1 MGGKTMDNVVVFENK
16 NKPSY
21 LEAGLFVG
29 VILALLGLSVFLALS
44 SGKVS
49 NVLVFQI
56 AGFIYGLSAL
66 MYIFQFFFKNENIGK
81 VGTLLA
87 FVGWLTQTIGL
98 FIRGLESYNM
108 GIFHPPWTNLYESLM
123 FFPWLAV
130 GLYLYIEREY
140 KTRTIG
146 TFFMPIVAFLVIWGH
161 KFNTDI
167 NPLVPALRSYWLYLH
182 VLASFVGYAGF
193 TVAFGASFAY
203 LLKEAQVKNKPVNT
217 YHYVGFIFSL
227 ILTGIF
233 GYLTLTGAK
242 DIKTMIFGI
251 IFIITLIALIYFAI
265 YVLKPIANKLPSE
278 SLLSEI
284 AFKAVAISFPVWTA
298 SIMLGGAWANEAWGS
313 YWSWDPK
320 ETWALI
326 VWLFFAAYIH
336 GRTIGKWKGETS
348 AWIVVAGFIML
359 LICYFGV
366 NLYFPGLHSY
376 ATE

>member
-1 MGGKTMDNVVVFENK
+1 METVVFENRSK
-16 NKPSY
+16 NNY
-21 LEAGLFVG
+21 LQAVLFSTLILVFVG
-29 VILALLGLSVFLALS
+29 GSVALAIL

-56 AGFIYGLSAL
+56 SGFIYGLSAL
-66 MYIFQFFFKNENIGK
+66 MYIFQFFFKNENVGK
-81 VGTLLA
+81 VGTLFA
-87 FVGWLTQTIGL
+87 FLGWLTQTVGL
-98 FIRGLESYNM
+98 FLRGLESYYM

-140 KTRTIG
+140 KTKVIG

-193 TVAFGASFAY
+193 TVSFGASFAY
-203 LLKEAQVKNKPVNT
+203 LIKHNFNKEVEVKSV
-217 YHYVGFIFSL
+217 YYLGFVFFLVLS
-227 ILTGIF
+227 GIF

-242 DIKTMIFGI
+242 DIKTMMFGV
-251 IFIITLIALIYFAI
+251 IFILSLLGLLYFAV
-265 YVLKPIANKLPSE
+265 YVLKPIGKVLPSE
-278 SLLSEI
+278 NILSEI
-284 AFKAVAISFPVWTA
+284 AFKAVAISFPIWTA

-336 GRTIGKWKGETS
+336 GRTIGKWKGTTS
-348 AWIVVAGFIML
+348 SWIVVAGFIML

>member
-1 MGGKTMDNVVVFENK
+1 METVVFENK
-16 NKPSY
+16 SKNNY
-21 LEAGLFVG
+21 LETFLFVG
-29 VILALLGLSVFLALS
+29 AILTLVVGAVSLSIL

-49 NVLVFQI
+49 NVLIFQI
-56 AGFIYGLSAL
+56 AGFVYGLSAL
-66 MYIFQFFFKNENIGK
+66 MYIFQFFFKNEKIGK

-87 FVGWLTQTIGL
+87 FVGWLTETVGL
-98 FIRGLESYNM
+98 FVRGLESYQM

-123 FFPWLAV
+123 FFTWLSV
-130 GLYLYIEREY
+130 GLYLYIEKEY
-140 KTRTIG
+140 KTRAIG

-203 LLKEAQVKNKPVNT
+203 LIKESFNKNKPAEVI
-217 YHYVGFIFSL
+217 HYLGFVATLLLSV
-227 ILTGIF
+227 IF

-242 DIKTMIFGI
+242 DIKTMFFGV
-251 IFIITLIALIYFAI
+251 IFILSLLGFAFFSV
-265 YVLKPIANKLPSE
+265 YVLKPVGKVLPSE
-278 SLLSEI
+278 GLLSEI
-284 AFKAVAISFPVWTA
+284 AFKAVAISFPIWTA

-336 GRTIGKWKGETS
+336 GRTIGKWKGTTS
-348 AWIVVAGFIML
+348 AWIVVAGFVML

>member
-1 MGGKTMDNVVVFENK
+1 MEEVIIIKSK
-16 NKPSY
+16 NRPNY

-29 VILALLGLSVFLALS
+29 IIAAIVIGLTAFSIL

-49 NVLVFQI
+49 NVFIFQI
-56 AGFIYGLSAL
+56 AGFIYGISAL
-66 MYIFQFFFKNENIGK
+66 LYIFQFFFKNDKIGNFA
-81 VGTLLA
+81 TLSA
-87 FVGWLTQTIGL
+87 FLGWLTSTVGL
-98 FIRGLESYNM
+98 FVRGIESYNM

-130 GLYLYIEREY
+130 GLYLYIEKEY
-140 KTRTIG
+140 KTRFIG
-146 TFFMPIVAFLVIWGH
+146 AFFLPIVAFLVIWGH

-182 VLASFVGYAGF
+182 VIASFVGYAGF

-203 LLKEAQVKNKPVNT
+203 LIKENFKDNVAVKPT
-217 YHYVGFIFSL
+217 HIAGFLAAGVLSGL
-227 ILTGIF
+227 F
-233 GYLTLTGAK
+233 GYLTLHGAK
-242 DIKTMIFGI
+242 DIKTLMFGI
-251 IFIITLIALIYFAI
+251 IFIAVLIAFLYFATF
-265 YVLKPIANKLPSE
+265 VLKPVGNKLPSE
-278 SLLSEI
+278 NILSEI

-336 GRTIGKWKGETS
+336 GKTVGKWKGRTS
-348 AWIVVAGFIML
+348 AWIAVAGFIML

>member
-1 MGGKTMDNVVVFENK
+1 MDNIVVFENK

-21 LEAGLFVG
+21 LETGLFVG
-29 VILALLGLSVFLALS
+29 VILAFLGLSVFLALS

-203 LLKEAQVKNKPVNT
+203 LLKEAQVKNKPVNI

-251 IFIITLIALIYFAI
+251 IFIITLIALIYFAV
-265 YVLKPIANKLPSE
+265 YVLKPIANKLPPE
-278 SLLSEI
+278 NLLSEI

>member
-1 MGGKTMDNVVVFENK
+1 MESVVFENK
-16 NKPSY
+16 SKPSY
-21 LEAGLFVG
+21 VESVVFSVLVLVVVG
-29 VILALLGLSVFLALS
+29 GIIAFSVL

-49 NVLVFQI
+49 NVLIFQI
-56 AGFIYGLSAL
+56 SGFIYGLSAL
-66 MYIFQFFFKNENIGK
+66 MYIFQFFFKNENVGK

-87 FVGWLTQTIGL
+87 FTGWLAQTVGL
-98 FIRGLESYNM
+98 FVRGIESYQM

-130 GLYLYIEREY
+130 GLYLYIEKEY
-140 KTRTIG
+140 KTRVIG

-203 LLKEAQVKNKPVNT
+203 LIKQAFDKGIEVKPIQ
-217 YHYVGFIFSL
+217 YGGFVVSF
-227 ILTGIF
+227 ILTSIF
-233 GYLTLTGAK
+233 GYMTLTGAK
-242 DIKTMIFGI
+242 DIKTMFFGVL
-251 IFIITLIALIYFAI
+251 FILTLLSLIYFGV
-265 YVLKPIANKLPSE
+265 YVLKPIGKALPSE
-278 SLLSEI
+278 NLLSEI
-284 AFKAVAISFPVWTA
+284 AFKAVAISFPIWTA

-336 GRTIGKWKGETS
+336 GRTVGKWKGTTS

>member
-1 MGGKTMDNVVVFENK
+1 MEEIIVVRSKGKVN
-16 NKPSY
+16 Y
-21 LEAGLFVG
+21 LEVATFLFLTLSAV
-29 VILALLGLSVFLALS
+29 LGATALS
-44 SGKVS
+44 ILSGKVS
-49 NVLVFQI
+49 NIFIFQL

-66 MYIFQFFFKNENIGK
+66 LYIFQFFFKSERIGNLA
-81 VGTLLA
+81 TLTA
-87 FVGWLTQTIGL
+87 FLGWLTSTVGL
-98 FIRGLESYNM
+98 FVRGIESYKM

-140 KTRTIG
+140 KTKFIG
-146 TFFMPIVAFLVIWGH
+146 AFFLPIVAFLVIWGH

-167 NPLVPALRSYWLYLH
+167 SPLVPALRSYWLYLH
-182 VLASFVGYAGF
+182 VIASFVGYAGF

-203 LLKEAQVKNKPVNT
+203 LIKENYKEDKQVKPI
-217 YHYVGFIFSL
+217 HLGGFFVSGL
-227 ILTGIF
+227 LSILF
-233 GYLTLTGAK
+233 GYLTLHGAK
-242 DIKTMIFGI
+242 DIKTLI
-251 IFIITLIALIYFAI
+251 IGVVFFTVLISSLYFATF
-265 YVLKPIANKLPSE
+265 VLKPIGNRLPEDSI
-278 SLLSEI
+278 LSEI
-284 AFKAVAISFPVWTA
+284 AFKSVAISFPIWTA

-320 ETWALI
+320 ETWAFI

-336 GRTIGKWKGETS
+336 GKTIGKWKGRTS
-348 AWIVVAGFIML
+348 AWIAVAGFVML

>member
-1 MGGKTMDNVVVFENK
+1 MENVVVYENK

-21 LEAGLFVG
+21 TESIIFV
-29 VILALLGLSVFLALS
+29 LLVLIFIGGFLSVAVFTE
-44 SGKVS
+44 KIS

-56 AGFIYGLSAL
+56 SGFIYGLAAL

-81 VGTLLA
+81 VGTLTL
-87 FVGWLTQTIGL
+87 FIGWVFQSVGL
-98 FIRGLESYNM
+98 FLRGIESYKM

-130 GLYLYIEREY
+130 GLYLYIEKEY
-140 KTRTIG
+140 KTKVIG
-146 TFFMPIVAFLVIWGH
+146 TFFIPIVAFLVIWGH

-203 LLKEAQVKNKPVNT
+203 LIKENFKENINT
-217 YHYVGFIFSL
+217 NPIHYIGFSFSF
-227 ILTGIF
+227 ILSIIF
-233 GYLTLTGAK
+233 GYLTLIGAK
-242 DIKTMIFGI
+242 DIKTMIYGI
-251 IFIITLIALIYFAI
+251 VFISTLLSLIYFSTF
-265 YVLKPIANKLPSE
+265 VLKPIGNKLPSDN
-278 SLLSEI
+278 LLSEI
-284 AFKAVAISFPVWTA
+284 AFKSVAISFPIWTA

-336 GRTIGKWKGETS
+336 GRTIGKWKGKTS

>member
-1 MGGKTMDNVVVFENK
+1 METVVFENK
-16 NKPSY
+16 NRSNY
-21 LEAGLFVG
+21 LETVLFSAV
-29 VILALLGLSVFLALS
+29 VLGLVGGAIALAIY

-49 NVLVFQI
+49 NVLIFQI
-56 AGFIYGLSAL
+56 SGFIYGLSAL
-66 MYIFQFFFKNENIGK
+66 MYIFQFFFKNENVGK
-81 VGTLLA
+81 FATLFA
-87 FVGWLTQTIGL
+87 FLGWLTQTVGL
-98 FIRGLESYNM
+98 FVRGLESYYM

-130 GLYLYIEREY
+130 GLYLYIEKEY
-140 KTRTIG
+140 KTKVIG

-193 TVAFGASFAY
+193 TVSFGASFTY
-203 LLKEAQVKNKPVNT
+203 LVKHNFNKDVEVKT
-217 YHYVGFIFSL
+217 LHYAGFLIFL
-227 ILTGIF
+227 ILFGIF
-233 GYLTLTGAK
+233 GYLTLTGSK
-242 DIKTMIFGI
+242 DIKTMFMAVV
-251 IFIITLIALIYFAI
+251 FILSLLGLLYFAVF
-265 YVLKPIANKLPSE
+265 VLKPIGKVLPSE
-278 SLLSEI
+278 NLLSEI
-284 AFKAVAISFPVWTA
+284 VFKAVAISFPIWTA

-336 GRTIGKWKGETS
+336 GRTIGKWKGTTS
-348 AWIVVAGFIML
+348 SWIVVGGFIML

>member
-1 MGGKTMDNVVVFENK
+1 MDNVVVFENK

-21 LEAGLFVG
+21 LEAGLFVV
-29 VILALLGLSVFLALS
+29 VILAFLGLSVFLALS

-81 VGTLLA
+81 AGTLLA
-87 FVGWLTQTIGL
+87 FAGWLTQTAGL

-146 TFFMPIVAFLVIWGH
+146 TFFMPIIAFLVIWGH

-251 IFIITLIALIYFAI
+251 IFIITLIALIYFAV

-278 SLLSEI
+278 NLLSEI

-326 VWLFFAAYIH
+326 VWLFFAAYLH
-336 GRTIGKWKGETS
+336 GRTIGKWKGEIS

>member
-1 MGGKTMDNVVVFENK
+1 MEEVIVLK
-16 NKPSY
+16 NKQKHNY
-21 LEAGLFVG
+21 LEAFIVSLFLVGLVS
-29 VILALLGLSVFLALS
+29 GLTAISIM

-49 NVLVFQI
+49 NVLIFQI
-56 AGFIYGLSAL
+56 AGFIYGISAL
-66 MYIFQFFFKNENIGK
+66 LYIFQFFFKSEKIGK
-81 VGTLLA
+81 IATLTA
-87 FVGWLTQTIGL
+87 FLGWITSTIGL
-98 FIRGLESYNM
+98 FVRGIESYNL

-140 KTRTIG
+140 KTRFIG
-146 TFFMPIVAFLVIWGH
+146 AFFLPIVAFLVIWGH

-182 VLASFVGYAGF
+182 VIASFIGYAGF
-193 TVAFGASFAY
+193 TVAFGSSFAY
-203 LLKEAQVKNKPVNT
+203 LIKENFKEDVRIIPL
-217 YHYVGFIFSL
+217 HIGGFILSGILSL
-227 ILTGIF
+227 IF
-233 GYLTLTGAK
+233 GYLTLHGAK
-242 DIKTMIFGI
+242 DIKTLIIGV
-251 IFIITLIALIYFAI
+251 IFIAVLIAFLYFATF
-265 YVLKPIANKLPSE
+265 VLKPIGKTLPTE
-278 SLLSEI
+278 NILSEI
-284 AFKAVAISFPVWTA
+284 AFKAVAISFPIWTA

-336 GRTIGKWKGETS
+336 GKTIGKWKGRTS
-348 AWIVVAGFIML
+348 AWIAVAGFIML

>member
-1 MGGKTMDNVVVFENK
+1 MEEVIVIKGKGKLN
-16 NKPSY
+16 Y
-21 LEAGLFVG
+21 LETALFMS
-29 VILALLGLSVFLALS
+29 ILLGLVVGLTALS
-44 SGKVS
+44 ILTGKVG
-49 NVLVFQI
+49 NVFIFQV

-66 MYIFQFFFKNENIGK
+66 FYIFQFFFKSEK
-81 VGTLLA
+81 VGNVATLTA
-87 FVGWLTQTIGL
+87 FLGWLTSTVGL
-98 FIRGLESYNM
+98 LVRGIESYNM

-140 KTRTIG
+140 KTKFIG
-146 TFFMPIVAFLVIWGH
+146 AFFLPIVAFLVIWGH

-167 NPLVPALRSYWLYLH
+167 SPLVPALRSYWLYLH
-182 VLASFVGYAGF
+182 VIASFVGYAGF

-203 LLKEAQVKNKPVNT
+203 LIKENYKENAQTKLI
-217 YHYVGFIFSL
+217 HIVGFV
-227 ILTGIF
+227 LTGLLSGLF
-233 GYLTLTGAK
+233 GYLTLHGAK
-242 DIKTMIFGI
+242 DIKTLVFGI
-251 IFIITLIALIYFAI
+251 IFIGVLIAFIYFSTF
-265 YVLKPIANKLPSE
+265 VLKPIGGRLPSD
-278 SLLSEI
+278 SILSEI
-284 AFKAVAISFPVWTA
+284 AFKSVAVSFPIWTA

-320 ETWALI
+320 ETWAFI

-336 GRTIGKWKGETS
+336 GKTIGKWKGKTS
-348 AWIVVAGFIML
+348 AWIAVTGFIML